1 MTRIAN
7 RIASLGMAGSVVALM
22 AMPAV
27 SATRPDQPVQA
38 WSAMAGVETATL
50 LEQTQDLPTSNMAV
64 GDQPYCADDAEIH
77 QTLKHDFNEA
87 PVPGDGHAATELW
100 ASQQM
105 GTWTL
110 VAPRKDDTS
119 CIIASGIG
127 YDTARDVDV
136 YYQTA
141 GLR

>member
-1 MTRIAN
+1 MTRTAA
-7 RIASLGMAGSVVALM
+7 RIARLGMAGSVSLLM

-38 WSAMAGVETATL
+38 WPAMSGVDTATL
-50 LEQTQDLPTSNMAV
+50 LEQAQDLPTSDMAV

-77 QTLKHDFNEA
+77 RTLKHDFNEA
-87 PVPGDGHAATELW
+87 PVPSDGHAATELW

-136 YYQTA
+136 YYQTV